1 MALGKKITGENGAL
15 IGSYH
20 RIRMTVADYD
30 KGQQHVYIAH
40 YAGKAYRDEEKAE
53 IEANN
58 AKIARYEELAAREA
72 LTEDERLEFENLNIQ
87 ALMAFRPKCRTCQ
100 PDTKMTIEI
109 GADVREEIYNAR
121 GGEFEN
127 AKNV

>member
-20 RIRMTVADYD
+20 RIRMTVVDYD

-109 GADVREEIYNAR
+109 GADVREEIYNAL
-121 GGEFEN
+121 GGDFEN

>member
-1 MALGKKITGENGAL
+1 
-15 IGSYH
+15 
-20 RIRMTVADYD
+20 MTVADYD

-109 GADVREEIYNAR
+109 GADVREEIYNAL
-121 GGEFEN
+121 GGDFEN

>member
-20 RIRMTVADYD
+20 RIRMTMEDYD

-40 YAGKAYRDEEKAE
+40 YASKAYRDEEKAE

-109 GADVREEIYNAR
+109 GADVREEIYNAL

>member
-20 RIRMTVADYD
+20 RIRMIVADYD

-58 AKIARYEELAAREA
+58 AKIARYEELAAMEA

-109 GADVREEIYNAR
+109 GADVREEIYNAL
-121 GGEFEN
+121 GGDFEN

>member
-15 IGSYH
+15 IGNYH
-20 RIRMTVADYD
+20 RIRTTVTDYD
-30 KGQQHVYIAH
+30 KGQQHIFIAH

-53 IEANN
+53 IEANKV
-58 AKIARYEELAAREA
+58 KIARHEELAARET

-109 GADVREEIYNAR
+109 GADVREEIYNAL

>member
-20 RIRMTVADYD
+20 RIRMTMEDYD

-40 YAGKAYRDEEKAE
+40 YASKAYRDEEKAE
-53 IEANN
+53 IEENKV
-58 AKIARYEELAAREA
+58 KIARYEELAAREA

-109 GADVREEIYNAR
+109 GTDVREEIYKAL

>member
-20 RIRMTVADYD
+20 RIRTTVTDYD

-58 AKIARYEELAAREA
+58 AKIARYEELAAKEA
-72 LTEDERLEFENLNIQ
+72 MTEDERLEFENLNIQ
-87 ALMAFRPKCRTCQ
+87 ALMAFKPKCRTCQ
-100 PDTKMTIEI
+100 PDTKMTVEI
-109 GADVREEIYNAR
+109 GADVREEIYNAL
-121 GGEFEN
+121 GGDFEN